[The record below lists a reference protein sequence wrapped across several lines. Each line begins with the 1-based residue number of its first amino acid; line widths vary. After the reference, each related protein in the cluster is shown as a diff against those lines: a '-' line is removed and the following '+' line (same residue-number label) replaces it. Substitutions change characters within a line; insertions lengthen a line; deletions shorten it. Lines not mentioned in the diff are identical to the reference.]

1 MVTLGFT
8 SLTSEVND
16 ASLDVRGDL
25 PGWLEGT
32 LVRNG
37 PALFEVGS
45 ETVRHWFDGFSMLHR
60 FSFAEGRVGYS
71 NRFLQS
77 KAYLD
82 ARNKGRITH
91 RDFATDPARS
101 YFGRITSP
109 PTDNCDVN
117 VIRVDG
123 RFVAITETVKM
134 YEFHPGDLATLGRFR
149 YENGP
154 WGVTQPAHPHYDPVT
169 GEWISYVTNPFRSSY
184 KVFRVPAGTRR
195 AELVA
200 AVPAKE
206 PAYIHSFALTPRFV
220 VLVEYPYVFRTIDL
234 GLSGRPFSENFRWKP
249 ERPTRFLVVDR
260 QEGRVVRV
268 YETDP
273 FFCFHHVNAFESPQ
287 ELTVDLTFYPDAG
300 IVRDLYLDRLRD
312 DTSPLALGEVRRY
325 HLPADRTEVTYEVM
339 CEERADFPRVNLWRN
354 TLAYQYM
361 YAAGT
366 TSNPSR
372 NFVDQL
378 FKLDLDSGSVTTWSE
393 DGCYPGE
400 PVFVSRSRDA
410 AEDDGVILC
419 LVLNSRRS
427 ISFLLVLDAATF
439 SELARADLPH
449 HVPFGLH
456 GQFFDAEGAE
466 GRLTPFGASH

>member
-1 MVTLGFT
+1 MFLGFM

-45 ETVRHWFDGFSMLHR
+45 ATVRHWFDGFSMLHR
-60 FSFAEGRVGYS
+60 FSFAGGHISYS

-82 ARNKGRITH
+82 ARDKGKITH

-101 YFGRITSP
+101 YLGRIASP

-123 RFVAITETVKM
+123 RFVAMTETVKM
-134 YEFHPGDLATLGRFR
+134 YEFRPGDLATLGRFR
-149 YENGP
+149 YEGGP
-154 WGVTQPAHPHYDPVT
+154 RGVTQPAHPHYDPVAC
-169 GEWISYVTNPFRSSY
+169 EWISYVTSPFRSAY
-184 KVFRVPAGTRR
+184 KVFRVPAGTLR
-195 AELVA
+195 AELIA

-206 PAYIHSFALTPRFV
+206 PAYIHSFALTPSFV
-220 VLVEYPYVFRTIDL
+220 VLVEYPYVYRTIDL
-234 GLSGRPFSENFRWKP
+234 GLSGRPFSENFKWKP
-249 ERPTRFLVVDR
+249 ERPTRFIVVDR
-260 QEGRVVRV
+260 REGRVARS
-268 YETDP
+268 YEADP
-273 FFCFHHVNAFESPQ
+273 FFCFHHVNAFEGP
-287 ELTVDLTFYPDAG
+287 EEVTVDLIFFPDAG

-312 DTSPLALGEVRRY
+312 ESSPLSLGEVRRY
-325 HLPADRTEVTYEVM
+325 HLPADGDEVTYDVM
-339 CEERADFPRVNLWRN
+339 CEERAEFPRLNLWRN
-354 TLAYQYM
+354 TLPYRYM

-366 TSNPSR
+366 RSNPSR
-372 NFVDQL
+372 NFIDQL
-378 FKLDLDSGSVTTWSE
+378 FKVDLVSGAVATWSE

-400 PVFVSRSRDA
+400 PVFVSRSRDG

-419 LVLNSRRS
+419 LVLDETRG

-449 HVPFGLH
+449 HVPCGLH
-456 GQFFDAEGAE
+456 GQLFDAERAE
-466 GRLTPFGASH
+466 GRLTPFGAPH